1 MPFPIPGFNLAKPMR
16 TINLI
21 QLELQY
27 LDAIIDGLADL
38 GDLYVI
44 VATGGLFPQL
54 IGDILIIGLS

>member
-1 MPFPIPGFNLAKPMR
+1 MC
-16 TINLI
+16 TIDLI

-44 VATGGLFPQL
+44 VATGGLFPEL